1 MKAFYASVLC
11 VLLAACGGSGD
22 GGSSPAPVEG
32 GAPLPPSPPDTS
44 PPDTSPPDTP
54 PPEVP
59 PETPPPEEPPSE
71 DEPIPMGQES
81 AALFLMQS
89 TFGPTQ
95 ESIASVSELDRA
107 TWLDTQFT
115 LPASLHLPLLSTKY
129 AEEEMYSQ
137 HWVETWWDRVVYS
150 EDQLRQRVAFALS
163 QIFVVSTKD
172 DRLLVDPQGVANYY
186 DVLVRNSFGNFR
198 TLLEEVTLNPMMGMY
213 LSMLGNERPD
223 EERNI
228 RPDENFAREVMQLF
242 TIGLVELNLDGTVRQ
257 DAAGNAIPTYG
268 QDEIEGFA
276 HVFTGWHFAGKSHW
290 WEWHYDS
297 LSPMAAY
304 EAFHDDNEKTL
315 LNNTILP
322 AGQSAQEDL
331 EQALDNLFNHPNVGP
346 FISKQL
352 IQRLVSSNPSPQ
364 YVARVAQVFND
375 NGDGIRGDLQATVR
389 AILLDEEAVQLS
401 ARQTGKLRMPLLRL
415 AHTMRAFSSSARDG
429 GMGHEFVEYNLGL
442 SPLGSPSVF
451 NFYRPNYSLP
461 GDIRDSGLISPEFQL
476 ENEISVTRYIN
487 YMFYMAWFNNLRGDE
502 IVEDNAG
509 IVNFDELVALESDEE
524 IIDYFD
530 LVLFAGQMNDETRQA
545 LINAAAH
552 WSQAE
557 LTWMKY
563 ANLVYLATIS
573 PEFAVQP

>member
-22 GGSSPAPVEG
+22 SGSSPVPVEG
-32 GAPLPPSPPDTS
+32 GAPLPP
-44 PPDTSPPDTP
+44 SPPDTP

-95 ESIASVSELDRA
+95 ESIESVSELDRA

-172 DRLLVDPQGVANYY
+172 DRLLVDPRGVANYY

-242 TIGLVELNLDGTVRQ
+242 TIGLVELNLDGTVRL

-461 GDIRDSGLISPEFQL
+461 GDIRDSGLTSPEFQL

-509 IVNFDELVALESDEE
+509 IVNFDELIALESDEE
-524 IIDYFD
+524 IIDYID
-530 LVLFAGQMNDETRQA
+530 LVLFAGQMNDETRLA
-545 LINAAAH
+545 LISAAAH

>member
-1 MKAFYASVLC
+1 MRALYIFLFC
-11 VLLAACGGSGD
+11 LFLTACGGSGD
-22 GGSSPAPVEG
+22 SASPQTPIEGDGATPVSPSPA
-32 GAPLPPSPPDTS
+32 
-44 PPDTSPPDTP
+44 
-54 PPEVP
+54 P
-59 PETPPPEEPPSE
+59 PETPPPETPPEAPPETPPPEAPPPPE
-71 DEPIPMGQES
+71 DEPTPMGQES

-89 TFGPTQ
+89 TFGPTLQ
-95 ESIASVSELDRA
+95 SIEYAANIDRQ
-107 TWLDTQFT
+107 TWLAEQFNT
-115 LPASLHLPLLSTKY
+115 PASLHLPLLSTKY
-129 AEEEMYSQ
+129 AADEMYSQ
-137 HWVETWWDRVVYS
+137 HWVESWWDRVVNS
-150 EDQLRQRVAFALS
+150 DDQLRQRVAFALS

-172 DRLLVDPQGVANYY
+172 DRLLVDPLGVANYY

-223 EERNI
+223 DERNI

-242 TIGLVELNLDGTVRQ
+242 TIGLVELNPDGTVKR
-257 DAAGNAIPTYG
+257 DAAGNTIATYG

-297 LSPMAAY
+297 LTPMSAY
-304 EAFHDDNEKTL
+304 NAFHDDGEKVL
-315 LNNTILP
+315 LNGTVLP
-322 AGQSAQEDL
+322 AGQSAEQDL
-331 EQALDNLFNHPNVGP
+331 RQALDNLFHHPNVGP

-364 YVARVAQVFND
+364 YVARVSQVFND
-375 NGDGIRGDLQATVR
+375 NGDGVRGDLQAVVQ
-389 AILLDEEAVQLS
+389 AILLDEEAVTLS

-415 AHTMRAFSSSARDG
+415 AHTMRAFNSGARDN

-451 NFYRPNYSLP
+451 NFYRPDYSLP
-461 GDIRDSGLISPEFQL
+461 GDIRDSGLTSPEFQL

-502 IVEDNAG
+502 IVEDDVG
-509 IVNFDELVALESDEE
+509 IVNFDQLVALQSDDA
-524 IIDYFD
+524 IIEYIN

-545 LINAAAH
+545 LHNAAEH
-552 WSQAE
+552 WSGAE
-557 LTWMKY
+557 VAWMKY